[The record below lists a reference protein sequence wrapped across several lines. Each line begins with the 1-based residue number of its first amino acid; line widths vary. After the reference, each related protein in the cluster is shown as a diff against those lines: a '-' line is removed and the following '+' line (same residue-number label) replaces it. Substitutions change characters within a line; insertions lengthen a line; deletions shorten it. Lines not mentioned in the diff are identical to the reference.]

1 MIHEK
6 IYSKEIDCF
15 RGIAVLAVIFYHLPN
30 SKLPG
35 GLQGVTI
42 FFVVSGFLMAKN
54 TIRDEKTDNSVFY
67 IFTISVSNVFIHFYC
82 FLWSYP
88 FSYWGSATFD

>member
-1 MIHEK
+1 MKRRRLMIHEK

-30 SKLPG
+30 SLLPG

-42 FFVVSGFLMAKN
+42 FL
-54 TIRDEKTDNSVFY
+54 
-67 IFTISVSNVFIHFYC
+67 
-82 FLWSYP
+82 
-88 FSYWGSATFD
+88 

>member
-42 FFVVSGFLMAKN
+42 FFVVSGF
-54 TIRDEKTDNSVFY
+54 
-67 IFTISVSNVFIHFYC
+67 
-82 FLWSYP
+82 
-88 FSYWGSATFD
+88 

>member
-42 FFVVSGFLMAKN
+42 FLWFLVLMAKN

-67 IFTISVSNVFIHFYC
+67 I
-82 FLWSYP
+82 LL
-88 FSYWGSATFD
+88 

>member
-1 MIHEK
+1 MKK

-30 SKLPG
+30 SLLPG

-42 FFVVSGFLMAKN
+42 FFVVSGFLMVLIVKL
-54 TIRDEKTDNSVFY
+54 S
-67 IFTISVSNVFIHFYC
+67 
-82 FLWSYP
+82 
-88 FSYWGSATFD
+88 

>member
-1 MIHEK
+1 MKK

-30 SKLPG
+30 SLLPG

-54 TIRDEKTDNSVFY
+54 TIRDEKKQTIQF
-67 IFTISVSNVFIHFYC
+67 FT
-82 FLWSYP
+82 FLL
-88 FSYWGSATFD
+88 